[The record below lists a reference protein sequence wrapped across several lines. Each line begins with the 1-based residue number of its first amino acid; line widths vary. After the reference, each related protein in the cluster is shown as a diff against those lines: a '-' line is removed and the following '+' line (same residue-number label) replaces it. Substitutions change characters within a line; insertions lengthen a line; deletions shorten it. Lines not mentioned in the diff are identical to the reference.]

1 MKTEFI
7 EYAAWSTCKR
17 AKKYLEDKKIEFID
31 RDIKNNTPTYEELE
45 SYVVKFKIPIKKLF
59 NSSGLKYKS
68 LNLKERLSD
77 MSDNEK
83 LKLLAS
89 DGMLIKRPLLITH
102 DNILIGFKEKEWN
115 NYFVCGGV
123 HDRD

>member
-7 EYAAWSTCKR
+7 EYVACSTCKR

-45 SYVVKFKIPIKKLF
+45 SYVVKFEIPIKKLF
-59 NSSGLKYKS
+59 NTSGLKYKS
-68 LNLKERLSD
+68 LNLKEKLLD

-123 HDRD
+123 RDRD

>member
-1 MKTEFI
+1 M
-7 EYAAWSTCKR
+7 
-17 AKKYLEDKKIEFID
+17 
-31 RDIKNNTPTYEELE
+31 
-45 SYVVKFKIPIKKLF
+45 
-59 NSSGLKYKS
+59 
-68 LNLKERLSD
+68 KERLSD
-77 MSDNEK
+77 MPDNEK

-123 HDRD
+123 RDRD